1 MITNEKYFFKNQ
13 SSVSTSG
20 PLYNVN
26 DGTLILQVDGN
37 VSNLELLVLGNT
49 DLIDNNFVT
58 LKTINASDYNMSDKI
73 TSTGIYWIDINGI
86 RKIKLNLNK
95 ITGSVSVKAITK
107 RGLTTDLVARA
118 MAANSASGGITLDDV
133 EAITGELANLNTE
146 DKSNLV
152 NAINEVANLDFSMYS
167 VYYAKPKDG
176 EDYILINDLPAYKY
190 PSDVAQSKKIN
201 ILPTGLDLKVRTA
214 DGNISNI
221 TGVGDINNKKNGF
234 RAVIIGYSGDS
245 MEEMTSRNAVISM
258 ITYEADSPQFYL
270 GYLYKNN
277 TSISSPGSAFPAGKI
292 MTYNEVAY
300 EYASKDNVLT
310 KTNTT
315 SYTPTS
321 DYNPATKK
329 YVDDSINA
337 LPSSAGS
344 TPIYNF
350 AYDES
355 DFYCSYNNINYV
367 ESTNEKNVNRASE
380 IINDMYTNGFGTAI
394 INFYNK
400 NSVNAFSYVCTM
412 QSGSIHNKSTTFTF
426 MAFNK
431 KEHLYTQT
439 YDFDNFRLDI
449 DGTWTD
455 DVFTA
460 DKITCQGI
468 AIAFSGGI
476 ASVDYVDDQFTTVNN
491 RTLYLEGTGLIF
503 GSGLNTAENKQLLT
517 DTINKNI
524 GSYFNVIVRDS
535 DSVLTW
541 TYSFDTLPQTTS
553 SHIRA
558 LAPYYSLTVARTI
571 VYIGDMQ
578 INYTYDADKGLYN
591 ITQWTM
597 AERRQLSIT
606 DQNEYISGTKTF
618 TTLPKTTLVPTTDD
632 QFVNK
637 KYVDDQVGNI
647 NTILATLTTVSEVSK

>member
-49 DLIDNNFVT
+49 DLIDDNFVT
-58 LKTINASDYNMSDKI
+58 LKTINASNYNMSDKI

-152 NAINEVANLDFSMYS
+152 NAINEVANKGSKTLTESTIK
-167 VYYAKPKDG
+167 YA
-176 EDYILINDLPAYKY
+176 DLEP
-190 PSDVAQSKKIN
+190 
-201 ILPTGLDLKVRTA
+201 
-214 DGNISNI
+214 GNIYYCPNMIHFDYSYGSVNSAGLAGSMLYVDKHPSYGKRVMFLTGNSTLDIITNKSNYSFI
-221 TGVGDINNKKNGF
+221 LSNFVEKN
-234 RAVIIGYSGDS
+234 
-245 MEEMTSRNAVISM
+245 
-258 ITYEADSPQFYL
+258 
-270 GYLYKNN
+270 
-277 TSISSPGSAFPAGKI
+277 
-292 MTYNEVAY
+292 
-300 EYASKDNVLT
+300 NVLT

-329 YVDDSINA
+329 YVDD
-337 LPSSAGS
+337 
-344 TPIYNF
+344 
-350 AYDES
+350 
-355 DFYCSYNNINYV
+355 
-367 ESTNEKNVNRASE
+367 
-380 IINDMYTNGFGTAI
+380 
-394 INFYNK
+394 
-400 NSVNAFSYVCTM
+400 
-412 QSGSIHNKSTTFTF
+412 
-426 MAFNK
+426 
-431 KEHLYTQT
+431 
-439 YDFDNFRLDI
+439 
-449 DGTWTD
+449 
-455 DVFTA
+455 
-460 DKITCQGI
+460 
-468 AIAFSGGI
+468 
-476 ASVDYVDDQFTTVNN
+476 QFTTVNN
-491 RTLYLEGTGLIF
+491 RTLYLEGTGFIF
-503 GSGLNTAENKQLLT
+503 GDGLNTAENKQLLT

-553 SHIRA
+553 SYIVT
-558 LAPYYSLTVARTI
+558 LAPYYTMTVAKTT
-571 VYIGDMQ
+571 VYIGEMQ

-591 ITQWTM
+591 ITQWAMTK
-597 AERRQLSIT
+597 RRQLSIT

-618 TTLPKTTLVPTTDD
+618 TTLPKTTVVPTTDD

-637 KYVDDQVGNI
+637 KYVDDSINALPSSAGSTPIYNFAYDGAFFVSYNDINYVESTDEKNVNRASEIINDMYTNGFGTAIINFYNENSANTSSYMCTMQFGSIHNKSTSFTFMAFNKKEFLYTETYDFDNFKLGIEGTWTDDVFTADKITCQGIAIAFSGGIASVDYVNDQVGNI